1 MKKIDRLVTALA
13 LLLASTPLLADE
25 WTLTAAEWSRP
36 RSGERVRA
44 MEPVNAAVNAW
55 RAAGDDA
62 QLILRHASGEEGS
75 LWAAELKDW
84 LVALGVP
91 AHRIEVVP
99 AGMAADRLELEV
111 EES

>member
-1 MKKIDRLVTALA
+1 MKNTERLLA
-13 LLLASTPLLADE
+13 LLVLSLASTPLLADE

-44 MEPVNAAVNAW
+44 MKPVNAAVNAW
-55 RAAGDDA
+55 REAGGDA
-62 QLILRHASGEEGS
+62 RLVLRHASGEEGS

-91 AHRIEVVP
+91 TQRIEVVP
-99 AGMAADRLELEV
+99 TGIASDRLEIEV
-111 EES
+111 EAS